1 MASAEHRRV
10 AELQVKI
17 AGLHAGGSAVR
28 ADGTYL
34 DKQSAEGTLQTRH
47 RESVVS
53 FIFELGEDFG
63 LHAQAATL
71 AVNYFDRY
79 CASITRQGTAIPKD
93 RVQLIAMTCLLM
105 SAKFFDRRTPSII
118 DMCTISQSAYE
129 ESEFRA
135 LELEMLSRLQ
145 WLLLVPLP
153 HAFCS
158 MLLRALVPDA
168 SLGSKLAERSTF
180 FVDLSV
186 YDYKF
191 LKYAPAVVAAAALR
205 CASRFE
211 ARPERAAALAQLE
224 PCCVKCDIETADVRK
239 CADELMTYYIATFPD
254 SPKPR
259 DWSFTPVVED
269 RADSERSE
277 SPDGVMAVL

>member
-1 MASAEHRRV
+1 MAAAEHERV
-10 AELQVKI
+10 AGLQVQI
-17 AGLHAGGSAVR
+17 AALHAGCSAVR

-34 DKQSAEGTLQTRH
+34 DSQKAEGTLQLRH
-47 RESVVS
+47 RESVVG

-79 CASITRQGTAIPKD
+79 CASITRQGKAIPKD
-93 RVQLIAMTCLLM
+93 RVQPIAMTCLLM
-105 SAKFFDRRTPSII
+105 SAKFFDRITPSIY
-118 DMCTISQSAYE
+118 DMCMMSTSTYE

-145 WLLLVPLP
+145 WFLHVPLP

-158 MLLRALVPDA
+158 MLLRALVPDS
-168 SLGSKLAERSTF
+168 SLGSKLAERSVF
-180 FVDLSV
+180 IVDLSV
-186 YDYKF
+186 YDYSF
-191 LKYAPAVVAAAALR
+191 LKYAPAVVAAAALQ

-211 ARPERAAALAQLE
+211 AMPERAAVLSQLE

-239 CADELMTYYIATFPD
+239 CADELMTYYIDCFPD
-254 SPKPR
+254 VSKPL
-259 DWSFTPVVED
+259 DWSFSPVVED
-269 RADSERSE
+269 RTDSERSE
-277 SPDGVMAVL
+277 SPDGVMAVI